1 MFFQWWS
8 KSNGQF
14 LFPPLL
20 HLSSVKCVS
29 CVICDLH
36 YTVHCFPH
44 LIPWISHNKILYFN
58 FKMDMGLA
66 GLKRGPPYQCP
77 VSLQLIQSWF
87 HTHTADFCHTANH
100 KKYSSVLP
108 VSQWERDTCC
118 PPPPRLRW
126 RLSRMHEVC
135 TLISFIFT
143 LHASKYAAYLPLPLF
158 TYIHMP
164 HHMVRLQ
171 SSAVWTGWGPTLKQS
186 KLVGFFP
193 LVGDEWRR
201 LGSNGNRGVSF
212 WIGSLT

>member
-1 MFFQWWS
+1 M
-8 KSNGQF
+8 
-14 LFPPLL
+14 
-20 HLSSVKCVS
+20 
-29 CVICDLH
+29 
-36 YTVHCFPH
+36 HCFPH
-44 LIPWISHNKILYFN
+44 LITWISHNKILYFN

-66 GLKRGPPYQCP
+66 GLKRGPRHQCP

-87 HTHTADFCHTANH
+87 HTHTLQTSVTQPITKNTPACYLWANG
-100 KKYSSVLP
+100 KETLAAP
-108 VSQWERDTCC
+108 C
-118 PPPPRLRW
+118 PPHHPLRW

-201 LGSNGNRGVSF
+201 LGSNGNRGVSL